1 MKKIHFSILAL
12 SISLSSCV
20 LFKTKLTLDIAPG
33 VTGNAREVIRITND
47 PIPEY
52 APEISPDGKKMLFYT
67 VDNNKVGNEKYG
79 IVYMNL
85 GQPGR
90 TPLIGSHTAS
100 AAWMHDSKSIL
111 YTYMRPAKPVIC
123 KGNIDGSSGIS
134 YITPSAMGEYDNN
147 ARLTP
152 DGKKILFT
160 STIGNSSQVCMM
172 DLNGNNFTVLTE
184 GSLPK
189 PHPSGNS
196 FLYQKAVGKLTQI
209 FSYNMKTG
217 QSTQLTAGDSHNI
230 QGSYS
235 PDGKTIVFT
244 SGRDVT
250 SSHIFTMQADG
261 SGLTQITTGNSTNFA
276 PTFGSNELIFFCS
289 NAGAP
294 KVNGFMA
301 NTNTYSDIWSVKL
314 LK

>member
-1 MKKIHFSILAL
+1 MKNIYLAL
-12 SISLSSCV
+12 LVLSTTLYSCAS
-20 LFKTKLTLDIAPG
+20 TKLVPDTAPG

-67 VDNNKVGNEKYG
+67 VDYNKVGNERYN

-100 AAWMHDSKSIL
+100 ASWMKDSKSIL

-123 KGNIDGSSGIS
+123 KGNIDGSSGIA
-134 YITPSAMGEYDNN
+134 YITPSAMGEYDNF
-147 ARLTP
+147 ARLSP
-152 DGKKILFT
+152 DGKKIVFT
-160 STIGNSSQVCMM
+160 STIGSSSQVCMM

-184 GSLPK
+184 GTLPNF
-189 PHPSGNS
+189 HPSGES
-196 FLYQKAVGKLTQI
+196 FLYQKSVGKFNQI
-209 FSYNMKTG
+209 FTYNLKTG
-217 QSTQLTAGDSHNI
+217 QSTQLTSGDSGNS
-230 QGSYS
+230 QAAYS

-244 SGRDVT
+244 SGRDNT
-250 SSHIFTMQADG
+250 SSHIFIMSADG
-261 SGLTQITTGNSTNFA
+261 SALTQITTGNSVNFS
-276 PTFGSNELIFFCS
+276 PTFGTNEMIYFCS

-294 KVNGFMA
+294 KINGFMPTA
-301 NTNTYSDIWSVKL
+301 NAYSDIWSVKL